1 MTVVLDI
8 ISSIVI
14 GAMVILIGLRLNQS
28 IAGTAD
34 ASMAQLNVQEN
45 AVEIV
50 RMMERDFRRISYNA
64 SDPTKCILL
73 FDTAN
78 SIIRFK
84 GDIDNSG
91 NGILDMGMNTV
102 EWKLGPVIT
111 GLQNPNVHTLLRKV
125 DGGSFEVVGA
135 GVTIFR
141 LSGFDRSGR
150 PTADKNLI
158 RIVETTLQIENPYMT
173 PDQVNA
179 DSLSYAKI
187 FWRQTWLSSVNLKRW
202 G

>member
-8 ISSIVI
+8 ISSVMI

-50 RMMERDFRRISYNA
+50 RTLERDLRRISFNA
-64 SDPTKCILL
+64 SDPTQCILV
-73 FDTAN
+73 FDTTN

-84 GDIDNSG
+84 GDIDNDG
-91 NGILDMGMNTV
+91 GGVPDAGMNTV
-102 EWKLGPVIT
+102 EWKLGPIVS
-111 GLQNPNVHTLLRKV
+111 GLQNSHIRTVLRRV
-125 DGGSFEVVGA
+125 DGGPWDVVGS
-135 GVTIFR
+135 GVTLFR
-141 LSGFDRSGR
+141 LAGFDRSGK
-150 PTADKNLI
+150 PTNDRHLI
-158 RIVETTLQIENPYMT
+158 RIIETTLQIENPYMT
-173 PDQVNA
+173 QDQVNA
-179 DSLSYAKI
+179 DTTSYAKV